1 MQNGPYFVATGVE
14 KTALR
19 EESYG
24 DQGDEGVADSSGG
37 TACRFVHGGP

>member
-1 MQNGPYFVATGVE
+1 MQNWPCFVATGVG

-24 DQGDEGVADSSGG
+24 DQDDEGVADSSRG
-37 TACRFVHGGP
+37 TACRFVHGGA